1 MQSISNVAMFA
12 EPTLSVS
19 EEGSHIEESAKS
31 FTLDTTF
38 VLFFLAMD
46 LGLSAIS
53 WDLTSA
59 LSLATLGVFLLVPY
73 FLPFSGVNRNFGRW
87 LAGRIIVAVTGGCLG
102 LMFGQAVGVLF
113 PEAFR
118 FVPMTL
124 LIVAAIICCNV
135 QIYGILKN
143 RLAR

>member
-1 MQSISNVAMFA
+1 MQNISTRAMFA
-12 EPTLSVS
+12 EPTLRVS
-19 EEGSHIEESAKS
+19 GKASANETAGQ

-46 LGLSAIS
+46 LGQVSS
-53 WDLTSA
+53 TR
-59 LSLATLGVFLLVPY
+59 SLATALQMITLVVFLVVPY
-73 FLPFSGVNRNFGRW
+73 FLPFTGDQQGFSKWIG
-87 LAGRIIVAVTGGCLG
+87 GRIVVGAVGITFG
-102 LMFGQAVGVLF
+102 LMLGQAIGTVL
-113 PEAFR
+113 PDAFR

-135 QIYGILKN
+135 QIYGILKY

>member
-1 MQSISNVAMFA
+1 MQNISTRAMFA
-12 EPTLSVS
+12 EPTLLVS
-19 EEGSHIEESAKS
+19 ERALVNETAGQ

-46 LGLSAIS
+46 LGQVS
-53 WDLTSA
+53 LTI
-59 LSLATLGVFLLVPY
+59 SLATILQLVTLVVFLMVPY
-73 FLPFSGVNRNFGRW
+73 FLPFTGDQQSFSKW
-87 LAGRIIVAVTGGCLG
+87 LIGRIVVGAVGITFG
-102 LMFGQAVGVLF
+102 LMLGQAIGTVL
-113 PEAFR
+113 PDAFR

-135 QIYGILKN
+135 QIYGILKH

>member
-1 MQSISNVAMFA
+1 MQSISSSAMFA
-12 EPTLSVS
+12 EPTLTIPVQR
-19 EEGSHIEESAKS
+19 EEESARA

-46 LGLSAIS
+46 LGA
-53 WDLTSA
+53 SA
-59 LSLATLGVFLLVPY
+59 LSWSLGLSLLTLGAFIVLPY
-73 FLPFSGVNRNFGRW
+73 FLPFSGDQERFGRW
-87 LAGRIIVAVTGGCLG
+87 LTGRIIVAAMGTTFG
-102 LMFGQAVGVLF
+102 LMLGQAVGTVL
-113 PEAFR
+113 PEVFR

-135 QIYGILKN
+135 QIYGILRH

>member
-1 MQSISNVAMFA
+1 MESISTRAMFA
-12 EPTLSVS
+12 EPSLVVARSQ
-19 EEGSHIEESAKS
+19 ESAQDNATQ

-46 LGLSAIS
+46 LGLVS
-53 WDLTSA
+53 
-59 LSLATLGVFLLVPY
+59 LSVNVSTLLQLFTLLVFLVVPY
-73 FLPFSGVNRNFGRW
+73 FLPFTGEQRSFSNW
-87 LAGRIIVAVTGGCLG
+87 LIGRIVVGGAGVMFG
-102 LMFGQAVGVLF
+102 LMLGQAIGTVL
-113 PEAFR
+113 PDAFR

-135 QIYGILKN
+135 QIYGILKH

>member
-1 MQSISNVAMFA
+1 MQSISSSAMFA
-12 EPTLSVS
+12 EPTLTIPVQR
-19 EEGSHIEESAKS
+19 EEESARA

-46 LGLSAIS
+46 LGA
-53 WDLTSA
+53 SA
-59 LSLATLGVFLLVPY
+59 LSWSLGLSLLTLGAFIVLPY
-73 FLPFSGVNRNFGRW
+73 FLPFSGDQERFGRW
-87 LAGRIIVAVTGGCLG
+87 LTGRIIVAAMGTTFG
-102 LMFGQAVGVLF
+102 LMLGQAVGTVL
-113 PEAFR
+113 PEVFR

-135 QIYGILKN
+135 QIYGIRRH

>member
-1 MQSISNVAMFA
+1 MQNISTRAMFA
-12 EPTLSVS
+12 EPTLLVASS
-19 EEGSHIEESAKS
+19 ESENETTSQ

-46 LGLSAIS
+46 LGQAS
-53 WDLTSA
+53 LTMSFATA
-59 LSLATLGVFLLVPY
+59 LQLVTLVVFLVVPY
-73 FLPFSGVNRNFGRW
+73 FLPFTGDQQGFSRW
-87 LAGRIIVAVTGGCLG
+87 LVGRIVVG
-102 LMFGQAVGVLF
+102 AVGVTFGLMLGQAIGTVL
-113 PEAFR
+113 PDAFR

-135 QIYGILKN
+135 QIYGILKH

>member
-1 MQSISNVAMFA
+1 MQTISTRAMFA
-12 EPTLSVS
+12 EQPLLVS
-19 EEGSHIEESAKS
+19 EKASVNENAGQ

-46 LGLSAIS
+46 LGLVS
-53 WDLTSA
+53 LTMSVA
-59 LSLATLGVFLLVPY
+59 TVLQLATLVVFLVVPY
-73 FLPFSGVNRNFGRW
+73 FLPFTGDRQGFSKW
-87 LAGRIIVAVTGGCLG
+87 LIGRIVVGAVGISFG
-102 LMFGQAVGVLF
+102 LMLGQAIGTVL
-113 PEAFR
+113 PDAFR

-135 QIYGILKN
+135 QIYGILRH